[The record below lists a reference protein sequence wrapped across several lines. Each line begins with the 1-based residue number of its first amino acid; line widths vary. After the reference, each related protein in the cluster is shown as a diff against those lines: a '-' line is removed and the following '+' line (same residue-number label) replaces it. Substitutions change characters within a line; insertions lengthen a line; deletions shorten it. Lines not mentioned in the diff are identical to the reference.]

1 MTTGANFKV
10 VDGRIQWWESLIM
23 GDELLTQDHEARAHA
38 RQGTYL
44 PCPEYGDPFV
54 DTLSSE
60 ISETERNMRL
70 GAEMKQ
76 CVLQDARFADCIVD
90 QESIVIEEGALRFEY
105 EIFKKDGGSLVF
117 EF

>member
-10 VDGRIQWWESLIM
+10 EDGRMQWWEDLIT
-23 GDELLTQDHEARAHA
+23 GDDLLTQDHEARAHA

-44 PCPEYGDPFV
+44 PFPEYGDPFV
-54 DTLSSE
+54 DTISSE
-60 ISETERNMRL
+60 ISDKERNMRL
-70 GAEMKQ
+70 GSEMKQ
-76 CVLQDARFADCIVD
+76 CALQDARFVDCIVD
-90 QESIVIEEGALRFEY
+90 QESIVVAEGALNFEY